1 MRALIAVPLPSSIAG
16 QLADLAVQVLIDEAD
31 LSPKPGLVDRRSNG
45 AHIDLNLGLMHSSA
59 YALRQTF
66 QDIAEAASAAKD
78 LDQSLRETLGQLGR
92 KGESVMLETTGGV
105 NTHRGAIWA
114 LGLLTAA
121 AAFKPEH
128 CSPAD
133 VAHRAALLARLP
145 DRFAPEVQNSHG
157 LRACARY
164 GLPGA
169 REQAQAGFPAVVG
182 HGLPQLLKSRTKG
195 AGEQHARLDAL
206 IAIMAVLPDTC
217 VLHRAGLEGLDTLQ
231 HGAQAVLAQG
241 GSATLA
247 GRRALRQLDDALL
260 RLNASPGGAADLL
273 AATLFLDRLEFR
285 LQRSAISWKP

>member
-45 AHIDLNLGLMHSSA
+45 AHTDLNLGLMHSSA

-182 HGLPQLLKSRTKG
+182 HGLPQLLKSRAKG

-273 AATLFLDRLEFR
+273 ATTLFLDRLEFR

>member
-1 MRALIAVPLPSSIAG
+1 MRTLIAVPLPSSIAG
-16 QLADLAVQVLIDEAD
+16 QLADLAVHVLIDEAD

-45 AHIDLNLGLMHSSA
+45 AHSDLNLGLMHSSA

-66 QDIAEAASAAKD
+66 QDMAEAASAAKD

-114 LGLLTAA
+114 LGLLTAS

-182 HGLPQLLKSRTKG
+182 HGLPQLLKSRAKG
-195 AGEQHARLDAL
+195 AGEQNARLDAL
-206 IAIMAVLPDTC
+206 IAIMVVLPDTC
-217 VLHRAGLEGLDTLQ
+217 ILHRAGLEGLDALQ
-231 HGAQAVLAQG
+231 QGAQAVLAQD

-273 AATLFLDRLEFR
+273 AATLFLDRLESC

>member
-16 QLADLAVQVLIDEAD
+16 QLADLAVHVLIDEAD

-45 AHIDLNLGLMHSSA
+45 AHTDLNLGLMHSSA

-145 DRFAPEVQNSHG
+145 DRFAPKAQNSHG

-169 REQAQAGFPAVVG
+169 REQAQAGFPAVVR
-182 HGLPQLLKSRTKG
+182 HGLPQLLKSRTEG
-195 AGEQHARLDAL
+195 SGEQNARLDAL

-217 VLHRAGLEGLDTLQ
+217 VLHRAGLEGLDALQ
-231 HGAQAVLAQG
+231 QGAQAFLAQG

-285 LQRSAISWKP
+285 LQRSAFSWKP

>member
-1 MRALIAVPLPSSIAG
+1 MRALTAVPLPSSIAG
-16 QLADLAVQVLIDEAD
+16 QLADLAVQVLIDESD

-45 AHIDLNLGLMHSSA
+45 AHTDLNLGLMHSSA

-66 QDIAEAASAAKD
+66 QDMAEAASAAKD

-121 AAFKPEH
+121 AAFEPEH
-128 CSPAD
+128 GSPAD

-182 HGLPQLLKSRTKG
+182 HGLPQLLKSRAKG
-195 AGEQHARLDAL
+195 AGEQNARLDAL

-231 HGAQAVLAQG
+231 HGAQAVLAQD

-273 AATLFLDRLEFR
+273 AATLFLDRLESC

>member
-1 MRALIAVPLPSSIAG
+1 MRALTAVPLPSSIAG
-16 QLADLAVQVLIDEAD
+16 QLADLAVQVLIDESD

-45 AHIDLNLGLMHSSA
+45 AHTDLNLGLMHSSA

-66 QDIAEAASAAKD
+66 QDMAEAASAAKD

-121 AAFKPEH
+121 AAFEPEH
-128 CSPAD
+128 GSPAD
-133 VAHRAALLARLP
+133 VAHRAALLAQLP

-182 HGLPQLLKSRTKG
+182 HGLPQLLKSRAKG
-195 AGEQHARLDAL
+195 AGEQNARLDAL

-231 HGAQAVLAQG
+231 HGAQAVLAQD

-273 AATLFLDRLEFR
+273 AATLFLDRLESC

>member
-45 AHIDLNLGLMHSSA
+45 AHTDLNLGLMHSSA

-66 QDIAEAASAAKD
+66 QDMAEAASVAQD

-121 AAFKPEH
+121 AAFEPEH
-128 CSPAD
+128 GSPTD
-133 VAHRAALLARLP
+133 VAHRAALLARQP

-182 HGLPQLLKSRTKG
+182 HGLPQLLKSRAKG
-195 AGEQHARLDAL
+195 AGEQNARLDAL

-273 AATLFLDRLEFR
+273 AATLFLDRLESC